1 MAVNATLEAAEAQKR
16 LEIVTRNLQVN
27 LLVYVVRSSAEGEA
41 CDGARH
47 EAASA
52 RLLGHSDDREAAR
65 GLLRPDAEDRRLPE
79 GRPRRDHP
87 VRRPARVPGQH
98 EEYLP
103 GPGEPRH
110 LLQDDHP
117 GPDERAEGPIDKL
130 HFRQGTEY
138 QLDETYTKDM
148 LQLCGLVTPR
158 DAVRAGAEVVKQ
170 VASPLLS
177 GLLYPLLQALDEQYL
192 KVSGQFGGVD
202 QRKIFIL
209 AEEQLPKLKLGKRW
223 HLMNP
228 MVPGL
233 TGGKMSS
240 SEEDSKIDLLDSAET
255 VARKVK
261 NAACPKDS
269 DDNGVLSFFEHVV
282 LPIVIPEP
290 VKLEGQNYTTA
301 EAIRADFNAG
311 RISEEVLKEYL
322 ARFLNGIL
330 AQIQES
336 ALDDKL
342 ARSWRKATRRW
353 RTTTLQKPQQ
363 RWTWAKRSTDTW
375 PSSQDPEES

>member
-117 GPDERAEGPIDKL
+117 GPDERAEGP
-130 HFRQGTEY
+130 HRQAS
-138 QLDETYTKDM
+138 
-148 LQLCGLVTPR
+148 LQARNGVPAGR
-158 DAVRAGAEVVKQ
+158 DVHEGYAAAVRTRHAARRG
-170 VASPLLS
+170 PS
-177 GLLYPLLQALDEQYL
+177 G
-192 KVSGQFGGVD
+192 
-202 QRKIFIL
+202 R
-209 AEEQLPKLKLGKRW
+209 
-223 HLMNP
+223 
-228 MVPGL
+228 
-233 TGGKMSS
+233 
-240 SEEDSKIDLLDSAET
+240 
-255 VARKVK
+255 
-261 NAACPKDS
+261 
-269 DDNGVLSFFEHVV
+269 
-282 LPIVIPEP
+282 
-290 VKLEGQNYTTA
+290 
-301 EAIRADFNAG
+301 
-311 RISEEVLKEYL
+311 
-322 ARFLNGIL
+322 
-330 AQIQES
+330 
-336 ALDDKL
+336 
-342 ARSWRKATRRW
+342 
-353 RTTTLQKPQQ
+353 
-363 RWTWAKRSTDTW
+363 
-375 PSSQDPEES
+375 